1 MSPDLGFHYLFS
13 LIKRT
18 EFLEEW
24 LTQGMEERIYKIS
37 LEQFILPEIKEERKW
52 SGREGGRKGRRG
64 KEPQNDGALSFVK
77 GT

>member
-1 MSPDLGFHYLFS
+1 
-13 LIKRT
+13 
-18 EFLEEW
+18 
-24 LTQGMEERIYKIS
+24 MEERIYKIS